1 MLYYELSNITN
12 DIETANKYTKY
23 CSISKYYDFGYKITW
38 LNKKL
43 WGKNIDGNDFVM
55 YSKVREGEAIPKELK
70 QCFSGV
76 KYFEIVGN
84 NIVCK
89 YVGRYIGEIDG
100 KKWVLDVI
108 FKKPKNLNVHDERNF
123 LRETVGVYS
132 NWIYDFLDTNM
143 IDFVMEKIERIEP
156 EERTIINVLRMLMCQ
171 FSSENSN
178 SGLIEGKWGGSY
190 SEGISPSEWKFP
202 SEIFLKWKNTK
213 KPVKY
218 GQCWIFAE
226 CMTICLRFLGI
237 PTKTIFATNSHIN
250 PALKGYVNFFENES
264 FMKGVKNKEEAETKQ
279 NEKEYFFR
287 TINPM
292 KLINHEND
300 ETNETN
306 EKGDIFDDCKIYSTG
321 DSMWNI
327 HYWNEILITRD
338 GISFDWEVLDSCPY
352 LESKNSPYKNKKILG
367 PSKINSIKN
376 GTTDFL
382 YDYNYLHATVNSP
395 FMIWINETTVFNGEV
410 ITIPFVHS
418 IIYPFHKEKSIMV
431 NNLKVKKLLK
441 KEIKLE
447 TVSNK
452 RILNVTNNY
461 VMPFKNLYRF
471 LIENNPIIFH
481 IVNNEINNI
490 SDDSDED
497 IYYVQQIII
506 DNKNTVSKIRRQNCM
521 LKNVI
526 SVKYKKSSDSI
537 LSILIVK
544 DEEFWVQLIKL

>member
-1 MLYYELSNITN
+1 MIYYELSNIIDNTK
-12 DIETANKYTKY
+12 DISKYAKY
-23 CSISKYYDFGYKITW
+23 CSVSKYYDFGYKITW
-38 LNKKL
+38 LNRKL
-43 WGKNIDGNDFVM
+43 WGKSIDGNEFVM
-55 YSKVREGEAIPKELK
+55 YSKIRVGEPIPNELK
-70 QCFSGV
+70 QCFLGV
-76 KYFEIVGN
+76 KYFEIIGS

-89 YVGRYIGEIDG
+89 YIGRYIGEIDG

-108 FKKPKNLNVHDERNF
+108 FKKPKTLNVHDERNF
-123 LRETVGVYS
+123 LKDTIGVYS
-132 NWIYDFLDTNM
+132 NWVYDFLDTNM
-143 IDFVMEKIERIEP
+143 IDFVMEKIERLEP
-156 EERTIINVLRMLMCQ
+156 EDRSIINILRMLMCQ
-171 FSSENSN
+171 FSSVNSN

-190 SEGISPSEWKFP
+190 SGGIMPTEWKYP
-202 SEIFLKWKNTK
+202 SEIFLKWQNTK

-218 GQCWIFAE
+218 GQCWVYAE

-264 FMKGVKNKEEAETKQ
+264 FMKGVNDLNHENDEC
-279 NEKEYFFR
+279 FFR
-287 TINPM
+287 TINPI
-292 KLINHEND
+292 KLIKINNKED
-300 ETNETN
+300 EELEELGV

-327 HYWNEILITRD
+327 HYWNEILISRD
-338 GISFDWEVLDSCPY
+338 NIRFEWEVLDSCPY

-418 IIYPFHKEKSIMV
+418 IVYPFHKEKSIMV
-431 NNLKVKKLLK
+431 NNDNVKKLLK
-441 KEIKLE
+441 KEIRLE

-452 RILNVTNNY
+452 RIINVTSNY

-481 IVNNEINNI
+481 IVNSEINNI

-497 IYYVQQIII
+497 IYYVQQIVI
-506 DNKNTVSKIRRQNCM
+506 DNKNVISKIRRQNCM

-544 DEEFWVQLIKL
+544 GEEFWVQLIKL